1 VAFKNP
7 QAMAAPVLLEA
18 AIKAHGLE
26 VLQRAR
32 NGGGAGGK
40 RKWGDGA
47 VEAAGSQPAS
57 DGEQAAAAPIA
68 AAAAGEGGKLEEQAA
83 SNRVVG
89 AKQVRVAVEQARAAL
104 REHALDEEEARERAR
119 GGHRKKSSAASAAS
133 ASSAAAAKGRGA
145 RAAHGERHTERPSL
159 VTGEDGVQSLFVS
172 SLRAGGDDES
182 EVIIGGGVP
191 RLCPA
196 DINTS
201 PLPSPAG
208 SPTALPPRAHL
219 MSGPHRC

>member
-182 EVIIGGGVP
+182 EVIIGGWGG
-191 RLCPA
+191 CPA
-196 DINTS
+196 SAPQILIPRHS
-201 PLPSPAG
+201 PLQLAAQRPCRR
-208 SPTALPPRAHL
+208 ALT
-219 MSGPHRC
+219 